1 MGGSVQ
7 HEKQREGLT
16 AISVAGKYAS
26 AIKLALLIAR
36 ESSCALCVTHSIA
49 FDLSD
54 AADAKLVRENILEC
68 TKEVCRWERISKSCI
83 GGSTWSVRKSIHD

>member
-1 MGGSVQ
+1 MRS
-7 HEKQREGLT
+7 REDLT

-26 AIKLALLIAR
+26 AIRLALLMAR
-36 ESSCALCVTHSIA
+36 ESSRALCVTHSIA

-68 TKEVCRWERISKSCI
+68 TKEVYRWERISKSCN
-83 GGSTWSVRKSIHD
+83 GEST